1 MRLTVFVHDTPVA
14 TLDSPDGFGHVLSY
28 YPTAKPEQFTSLLMP
43 VRTQSYDY
51 PELHPLF
58 RMNLPEGFLLS
69 VLQERLGP
77 HVGSSPL
84 NLLSV
89 VGRNAIG
96 RVKVAPEGADPKSP
110 PVAFEV
116 RHILRGDNSEQA
128 FMGLVREFA
137 VSGVSGVVP
146 KFLAP
151 AAAAAA
157 AAAGQDANKLPGKTT
172 LATEKFIV
180 KGTPAS
186 LPGVALNEHF
196 CMQVAQRAFGNA
208 AKTEVSDDAQALVV
222 HRFDYEEDGRTRL
235 GMEDLCSLLSLRPEQ
250 KYDAT
255 WERVA
260 KRIKDVTPVGCQ
272 ATALSDLGNLL
283 LLTYALRNADCHTK
297 NIALLYSSR
306 QDVRLA
312 PVYDMLSITVYDDY
326 CNNPPGMSIQGLQTW
341 NPGKALTLFLQHYC
355 GIGLAGVHA
364 KVERV
369 CEAIVEVSPE
379 VLRATRDNKHFT
391 EVGVRMLRA
400 WNEGMNSLRLQ
411 KGWSLPNLDHLY
423 GDDALAKS
431 LETDELRYWSS
442 QEARAKQTAC
452 VCFRDDAGA
461 FNNMAQVFANPQ
473 TQHRQMVVELPH
485 RSGQTVRL
493 VRSPLNFSASPVT
506 HQAPPRLGE
515 HSLQA
520 LREELGLSDAQVAGL
535 VARGVV

>member
-1 MRLTVFVHDTPVA
+1 MRLTVFVHDTAVA
-14 TLDSPDGFGHVLSY
+14 TLDSPDGFQHVLSY
-28 YPTAKPEQFTSLLMP
+28 YPTAKPEQFISLLMP

-77 HVGSSPL
+77 HVGASHL

-116 RHILRGDNSEQA
+116 RNILRGDNSEQA
-128 FMGLVREFA
+128 FMSLVREFA

-151 AAAAAA
+151 AAA
-157 AAAGQDANKLPGKTT
+157 GEDAHKLRGKTT

-222 HRFDYEEDGRTRL
+222 HRFDYEQDGQTRL

-260 KRIKDVTPVGCQ
+260 KRIKDVTPVGGQ
-272 ATALSDLGNLL
+272 AAALSDLSNLL

-326 CNNPPGMSIQGLQTW
+326 CNNPPGMSIQGRQTW
-341 NPGKALTLFLQHYC
+341 NPGKALPLFLQHHC
-355 GIGLAGVHA
+355 GIGLAAVQT

-369 CEAIVEVSPE
+369 CEAIVAVSPE

-411 KGWSLPNLDHLY
+411 KAWSLPNLDHLL
-423 GDDALAKS
+423 DDETLAKVADPKTPRKV
-431 LETDELRYWSS
+431 L
-442 QEARAKQTAC
+442 
-452 VCFRDDAGA
+452 G
-461 FNNMAQVFANPQ
+461 
-473 TQHRQMVVELPH
+473 
-485 RSGQTVRL
+485 
-493 VRSPLNFSASPVT
+493 RSPLKLMS
-506 HQAPPRLGE
+506 
-515 HSLQA
+515 
-520 LREELGLSDAQVAGL
+520 
-535 VARGVV
+535 